1 MFNLDKELALVEA
14 ILKDYNSLMAGVPVI
29 VGPYTE
35 DINIG
40 GKTFEV
46 TESLTLKLKT

>member
-1 MFNLDKELALVEA
+1 MNLEKELALVEA
-14 ILKDYNSLMAGVPVI
+14 ILKDYEGLMAGTPAVI
-29 VGPYTE
+29 GPYTE

>member
-1 MFNLDKELALVEA
+1 MFTLDKELALVEA
-14 ILKDYNSLMAGVPVI
+14 ILKDYEGLMAGTPVVI
-29 VGPYTE
+29 GPYTE
-35 DINIG
+35 DINIS

>member
-14 ILKDYNSLMAGVPVI
+14 ILKDYNDLMAGTAVVI
-29 VGPYTE
+29 GPYSE
-35 DINIG
+35 DININ
-40 GKTFEV
+40 GKTFEA